1 MKDIRIVFMGT
12 PSFAVPILEGLI
24 DNYNVVMVVSQPDR
38 KKNRKGEVIKPD
50 TKLLAEKY
58 GIPVFQPVRVREEY
72 QDILDMNPDM
82 IVTCAYGQI
91 IPEDVLKYPRYGCIN
106 VHGSLLPKL
115 RGGAPIHHSIINGD
129 KETGITVMSMDK
141 RMDAGDIISQRTIKI
156 EDDMIL
162 DELYGKMSY
171 LGRDLLLDTMPS
183 IIDGTATYTKQ
194 DETQVTFGYNI
205 TKEEEK
211 ISFLDTGINIRNRV
225 RGLNSVPGAYCYMN
239 ELRMKVYEVD
249 YVKDEKYSNNEVG
262 EIVEVTNDSIVVRCS
277 DGLIYIKD
285 IAIEGKKRCLVKDYF
300 NGIKKESL
308 VGKVLK

>member
-58 GIPVFQPVRVREEY
+58 GIPVFQPVRVKEEY
-72 QDILDMNPDM
+72 QEILDMNPDM

-141 RMDAGDIISQRTIKI
+141 RMDAGDIISQRSIKI

-162 DELYGKMSY
+162 DELYSKMSY

-194 DETQVTFGYNI
+194 DEEY
-205 TKEEEK
+205 TKAINEQKQIQAEQLAIAEK
-211 ISFLDTGINIRNRV
+211 KKAEADAARAEAQEKDSTGAAAADYYSGKYGEDIDSGLAEARKNNQDTIDGFYDANNVKARYRKRS
-225 RGLNSVPGAYCYMN
+225 RGHSKS
-239 ELRMKVYEVD
+239 ELQE
-249 YVKDEKYSNNEVG
+249 
-262 EIVEVTNDSIVVRCS
+262 
-277 DGLIYIKD
+277 KD
-285 IAIEGKKRCLVKDYF
+285 IDSLNKTIMKK
-300 NGIKKESL
+300 KK
-308 VGKVLK
+308 KK